1 MNNLTA
7 PSPADTGSRTLWRVA
22 GGLMLGYVVLTFA
35 GVALEQTL
43 MLGDKAG
50 VSSAALTQSSLPK
63 NFAGG
68 YIEFLATLTFLL
80 GALLIANLL
89 RADGPLGNWLASCA
103 AAGAVV
109 ATAVT
114 VSAGFAAGAA
124 ALYDGHHGADLSTVV
139 AVNDIRNFAFFLSG
153 GLFGVFAL
161 AVAAA
166 IRTTGRLPR
175 WVSTTGFV
183 VGVLYHVAI
192 PAARTGVINAA
203 TLLGFVWMTAL
214 GVAALRQS
222 RSPRRVALGQPASAT
237 V

>member
-1 MNNLTA
+1 M
-7 PSPADTGSRTLWRVA
+7 A

-35 GVALEQTL
+35 GVAFEHTL
-43 MLGDKAG
+43 MLGEKAS
-50 VSSAALTQSSLPK
+50 VASAALTQSSLPK
-63 NFAGG
+63 NFGGG
-68 YIEFLATLTFLL
+68 YVEFLATMLFLI
-80 GALLIANLL
+80 GGLLIANLL
-89 RADGPLGNWLASCA
+89 RGDGVLGNWLSSCA

-166 IRTTGRLPR
+166 IRSTGRLPR

-183 VGVLYHVAI
+183 VGVLYLVAI

-203 TLLGFVWMTAL
+203 TLLGFAWMAAL
-214 GVAALRQS
+214 GVAALRRS
-222 RSPRRVALGQPASAT
+222 RNSRAVPVGQPATAT